1 MKGFTCYTFVCQ
13 QARMSGYSRTHTHFH
28 IYASM
33 CWQNKYM
40 PLHMY
45 KYICVCERNLSATK
59 SKVNQHLTTYTCVDM
74 CCLLWIIQFH
84 VKRIHSN
91 TLHIYLHTIFM
102 QLGQAALFATV
113 STFVYVLIISINLLK
128 SSEAAKAYENTSS
141 NGRLGLD
148 IGNFLFF
155 NSS

>member
-1 MKGFTCYTFVCQ
+1 
-13 QARMSGYSRTHTHFH
+13 
-28 IYASM
+28 
-33 CWQNKYM
+33 
-40 PLHMY
+40 
-45 KYICVCERNLSATK
+45 
-59 SKVNQHLTTYTCVDM
+59 
-74 CCLLWIIQFH
+74 
-84 VKRIHSN
+84 
-91 TLHIYLHTIFM
+91 M